1 MILRKDDIK
10 LLRWFFDFYVIM
22 MELKWVYESVNFVFD
37 VSSYNG
43 SNMLFDDVMNVLR
56 NCCLMSDE

>member
-22 MELKWVYESVNFVFD
+22 MELKWVYENVNFVFD